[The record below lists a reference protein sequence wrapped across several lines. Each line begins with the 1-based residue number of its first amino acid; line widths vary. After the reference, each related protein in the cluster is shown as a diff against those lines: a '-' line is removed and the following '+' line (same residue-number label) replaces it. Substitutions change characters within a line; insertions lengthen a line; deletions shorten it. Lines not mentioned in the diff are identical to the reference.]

1 MFVFLCFCVFQY
13 LQKLFSDAPGLDAFG
28 EQLFEYNEVV
38 QIPLQPLMDNLQNAT
53 YDVFEKDRMKY
64 YFVERV
70 EGE

>member
-13 LQKLFSDAPGLDAFG
+13 LQKLFSDVPGLDAFG

-64 YFVERV
+64 YFVERA